1 MADTRA
7 LAPGRSRRGRE
18 TIVPGV
24 GRRAFLAM
32 LGLLGAGR
40 TLWAQARRRLRYRPL
55 SRPALVPLAS
65 LETPGRARR
74 FVAQGVSPPSAAT
87 PGEPVRINGMVAR
100 VAAGDDA
107 ERFKAV
113 CVVCPHEQCDVDFVA
128 DPGELDPAI
137 VEEIGEVSDPVYL
150 CPCHNST
157 FTLAGGERLGGPAPR
172 GLYRFRVT
180 GVTQTHV
187 EIGEVEEDVLLFF

>member
-1 MADTRA
+1 MLA
-7 LAPGRSRRGRE
+7 L
-18 TIVPGV
+18 I
-24 GRRAFLAM
+24 
-32 LGLLGAGR
+32 GAGR
-40 TLWAQARRRLRYRPL
+40 TLRAQGRRRLRYRALTQPG
-55 SRPALVPLAS
+55 LVPLAS

-87 PGEPVRINGMVAR
+87 PGESVRVTGMVAR

-107 ERFKAV
+107 ACFKAV

-128 DPGELDPAI
+128 DPAELDPTI

-157 FTLAGGERLGGPAPR
+157 FTMAGGERLAGPAPR
-172 GLYRFRVT
+172 GLYQFRVT